1 MENYSMCSG
10 SLLLNRSVSCDFFV
24 CPVEGG
30 WGYPPS
36 GDVMRKKGV
45 DWWRCG
51 LKEEGARFSVLFFQ
65 NADYARFPDDCG
77 RGRHDVG
84 TAE

>member
-1 MENYSMCSG
+1 VIFCVPGRGGMG
-10 SLLLNRSVSCDFFV
+10 VS
-24 CPVEGG
+24 
-30 WGYPPS
+30 PS

-51 LKEEGARFSVLFFQ
+51 LKEEGARFLVLFFQ

-77 RGRHDVG
+77 GGRHDVG
-84 TAE
+84 AAE